1 MSAAIRRPRT
11 RSPWAELRSSGIH
24 GRGLYASKAI
34 PAGTKII
41 EYLGERITK
50 AESDRR
56 EELRLEKAR
65 RGRADGC
72 VYIFELNKRHDLD
85 GSMAWNTARL
95 INHSCEANCESS
107 KVRGRIWITAVR
119 DIEAGEELS
128 FDYGFG
134 MENWREHPCRCGTA
148 KCVGFIVTK
157 MQRWR
162 VRRVLRAEARV
173 HRRKMK
179 TAAA

>member
-1 MSAAIRRPRT
+1 MSAAPRRPRT
-11 RSPWAELRSSGIH
+11 RSPWAELRSSSIH

-56 EELRLEKAR
+56 EELRLKKAR

-95 INHSCEANCESS
+95 INHSCDANCESG
-107 KVRGRIWITAVR
+107 KVRGRIWIMAAR
-119 DIEAGEELS
+119 DIAAGEELT

-134 MENWREHPCRCGTA
+134 LENWRDHPCRCGTA
-148 KCVGFIVTK
+148 KCLGFIVTK

-162 VRRVLRAEARV
+162 VRRVLRAEARGA
-173 HRRKMK
+173 RRKPK
-179 TAAA
+179 APAA

>member
-1 MSAAIRRPRT
+1 MITPARPRPT
-11 RSPWAELRSSGIH
+11 RSPWAKLRSSAIH

-34 PAGTKII
+34 PKGTKII

-56 EELRLEKAR
+56 EEKRLERAKL
-65 RGRADGC
+65 GRDDGC
-72 VYIFELNKRHDLD
+72 VYIFELNKRHDID
-85 GSMAWNTARL
+85 GSMSWNTARL
-95 INHSCEANCESS
+95 INHSCEGNCESN
-107 KVRGRIWITAVR
+107 KVRGRIWIVALR
-119 DIEAGEELS
+119 DIAEGEELT

-134 MENWREHPCRCGTA
+134 MENWRAHPCRCGTA

-162 VRRVLRAEARV
+162 VRKHLRAEARV
-173 HRRKMK
+173 NRRQPRSISS
-179 TAAA
+179 